1 MGITI
6 LGRQVLARTGGD
18 FPFTSIHGIRK
29 NFSLQTSLFTSSTYY
44 VDLDISP
51 QSSSKQIKEAFFKL
65 SKQYHPDVTKNDEV
79 LLRKFQSVSE
89 AYSVL
94 SNAKLRRAYD
104 TGKLGQG
111 SSVADGEVSA
121 HQFDKEKFYENRAA
135 AKLKTARGQTN
146 LDDWINENR
155 TVTFNRKKINILKN
169 PNNIKNSSGSRGRE
183 IHNRMTNNP
192 ATDKIIFNLL
202 SSTFVTFSIIY
213 FLFSD

>member
-6 LGRQVLARTGGD
+6 LGRQVLARTRGD
-18 FPFTSIHGIRK
+18 FPFTSIRK
-29 NFSLQTSLFTSSTYY
+29 NFSLQTSLFASSTYY

>member
-18 FPFTSIHGIRK
+18 FPVTSIPGIRK
-29 NFSLQTSLFTSSTYY
+29 NFSLQTSLFASSTYY